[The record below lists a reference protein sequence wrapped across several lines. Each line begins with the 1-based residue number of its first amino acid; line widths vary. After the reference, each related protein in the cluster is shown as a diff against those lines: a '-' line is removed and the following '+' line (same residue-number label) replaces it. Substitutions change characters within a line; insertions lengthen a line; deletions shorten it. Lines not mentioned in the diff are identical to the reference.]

1 MSQYVSFLLALA
13 LVSTYVL
20 AAPTPLEGLLPNG
33 NFEQPPK
40 KPTDVKETLLLHK
53 NSIPEWEITGQV
65 EYIHGGP
72 QPGGM
77 YFPVANGIHA
87 VKLGN
92 EATISQTL
100 TVKAGSLYAVT
111 FGASRTCAQQ
121 QVLRVSVP
129 PQTGDLPL
137 QTLYCSDGADVYAYG
152 FKANSTSVRL
162 TFQNPGVH
170 EDPKCGPII
179 DAVAINELLP
189 PRPTRLNLVKNG
201 GFEEGP
207 QGLSNSSN
215 GVLLPPRQQDTTS
228 PLPGWI
234 IESIKAVKLIDS
246 KHFNIPSGVA
256 AIELIAGREGAVAQI
271 IRTVPNKVYNL
282 SFAVGDA
289 KNTCH
294 GDMMVEVF
302 AGKDTLKAGFKSE
315 GKGEWKMVSFKFKAV
330 STRTRLSFYSSY
342 YHTRVDD
349 TVSLCGPV
357 IDQVRV
363 LSIRY

>member
-1 MSQYVSFLLALA
+1 MAKFESFLLAFA
-13 LVSTYVL
+13 IVSTCVL
-20 AAPTPLEGLLPNG
+20 AAPFEGLLPNG
-33 NFEQPPK
+33 NFEQQP
-40 KPTDVKETLLLHK
+40 KPTDIKQTTLLRK
-53 NSIPEWEITGQV
+53 NSLPEWEISGQV

-72 QPGGM
+72 QASGM

-92 EATISQTL
+92 EATISQTIP
-100 TVKAGSLYAVT
+100 VKAGSLYTVT

-152 FKANSTSVRL
+152 FKANSTSVKL
-162 TFQNPGVH
+162 TFQNPGVD

-179 DAVAINELLP
+179 DAVAIKELLP
-189 PRPTRLNLVKNG
+189 PRPTRFNLVKNG

-207 QGLSNSSN
+207 QALTNSST
-215 GVLLPPRQQDTTS
+215 GVLLPPRQQDITS

-246 KHFNIPSGVA
+246 KHFAVPSGA
-256 AIELIAGREGAVAQI
+256 SAIELIAGRESAVAQI
-271 IRTVPNKVYNL
+271 IRTIPNKHYKL
-282 SFAVGDA
+282 TFAIGDS
-289 KNTCH
+289 KNFCP
-294 GDMMVEVF
+294 GDMMVEAF
-302 AGKDTLKAGFKSE
+302 AAKDTLKAPFKSE
-315 GKGEWKMVSFKFKAV
+315 GKGKWKMVSMEFKAT
-330 STRTRLSFYSSY
+330 SKRTRLSFYSSF

-357 IDQVRV
+357 IDQVTV
-363 LSIRY
+363 LSMRS